1 MSENVY
7 IIGAGI
13 HPFGRT
19 QERSGREQGVYAVR
33 QALEDAGLEWADIEC
48 AYGGSAAAGNAD
60 IMVNE
65 LGLTALPFV
74 NVANGCATGG
84 SAIAS
89 AQQAVASG
97 MYDLALA
104 VGFDKHPRGAVNAQ
118 PADYGLPEWY
128 GETGMML
135 TTQFFALKIQRYMQ
149 LHGISRTTLGR
160 VAEKAFRNGAKAPH
174 AWRRSPIDLETIMN
188 APMINDPLTKFMF
201 CSPAEGGGALILASE
216 KKARELGALGD
227 GKSVKIAKVAFK
239 TRPPDSFEVFQ
250 AGISIKEGGKPTVLA
265 ARAAFEGAGIGPEDI
280 DVAQLQDTESGA
292 EIMHMAENGFCK
304 DGDQEEWLANGWSEV
319 DGKLPINTDGGC
331 LACGEPIGASGLRQV
346 YENVEQLR
354 GRAGERQVSGRD
366 GDGPKTAYSHVY
378 GAPGISA
385 VAIMER

>member
-19 QERSGREQGVYAVR
+19 DARSGREQGVYAVR
-33 QALEDAGLEWADIEC
+33 EAMADAGLEWSDIEC

-65 LGLTALPFV
+65 LGLTSLPFT

-84 SAIAS
+84 SALAS
-89 AQQAVASG
+89 AQMAIASG

-104 VGFDKHPRGAVNAQ
+104 TGFDKHPRGSFNAS

-128 GETGMML
+128 GQTGMML

-160 VAEKAFRNGAKAPH
+160 VAEKAFRNGAKTPH
-174 AWRRSPIDLETIMN
+174 AWRRSEIDLDTIMN

-201 CSPAEGGGALILASE
+201 CSPAEGGVALILASE
-216 KKARELGALGD
+216 KKMKELGAHG
-227 GKSVKIAKVAFK
+227 VKIAKIAVK

-250 AGISIKEGGKPTVLA
+250 AGVSVKEGGKPTVLA
-265 ARAAFEGAGIGPEDI
+265 SQAAFEGAGIGPQDI

-292 EIMHMAENGFCK
+292 EIMHMAENGFCA
-304 DGDQEEWLANGWSEV
+304 DGDQEKWLAEGVTEI
-319 DGKLPINTDGGC
+319 DGKLPVNTDGGC

-354 GRAGERQVSGRD
+354 GRAGERQVPND
-366 GDGPKTAYSHVY
+366 PKTAYSHVY
-378 GAPGISA
+378 GAPGLSA
-385 VAIMER
+385 VAILER

>member
-19 QERSGREQGVYAVR
+19 EGRSGREQGVFAVR
-33 QALEDAGLEWADIEC
+33 EAMADAGLEWKDIEC
-48 AYGGSAAAGNAD
+48 AYGGSSAAGSAD

-65 LGLTALPFV
+65 LGLTSLPFT

-84 SAIAS
+84 SALVS
-89 AQQAVASG
+89 AQLAIASG

-104 VGFDKHPRGAVNAQ
+104 TGFDKHPRGAFNAK
-118 PADYGLPEWY
+118 PSDYGLPEWY
-128 GETGMML
+128 GQTGMML
-135 TTQFFALKIQRYMQ
+135 TTQFFAMKIQRYMQ

-160 VAEKAFRNGAKAPH
+160 VAEKAFRNGTKTPH

-188 APMINDPLTKFMF
+188 AQMINDPLTKYMF
-201 CSPAEGGGALILASE
+201 CSPSEGGVALILASE
-216 KKARELGALGD
+216 KKMRELGAD
-227 GKSVKIAKVAFK
+227 GVKISKVAVK

-250 AGISIKEGGKPTVLA
+250 AGVSVNEGGKPTMLA
-265 ARAAFEGAGIGPEDI
+265 SQAAFEGAGIGPEDI

-304 DGDQEEWLANGWSEV
+304 DGEQEEWLANGWSEH

-331 LACGEPIGASGLRQV
+331 LACGEPVGASGLRQV

-354 GRAGERQVSGRD
+354 GRAGERQVAGRD
-366 GDGPKTAYSHVY
+366 GNGPKTGYSHVY
-378 GAPGISA
+378 GAPGVSA
-385 VAIMER
+385 VAILERLGN

>member
-1 MSENVY
+1 MSESVY

-19 QERSGREQGVYAVR
+19 EERSGREQGVYAVR
-33 QALEDAGLEWADIEC
+33 QALKDAGLEWADMEC

-65 LGLTALPFV
+65 LGLTSLPFT

-84 SAIAS
+84 SALVA
-89 AQQAVASG
+89 AQQAIASG

-104 VGFDKHPRGAVNAQ
+104 VGFDKHPRGAFNAK
-118 PADYGLPEWY
+118 PADFGLPEWY
-128 GETGMML
+128 GQTGMML

-149 LHGISRTTLGR
+149 LHAISRETLGR
-160 VAEKAFRNGAKAPH
+160 VAEKAFRNGAITPH
-174 AWRRSPIDLETIMN
+174 AWRRSEINLDTIMN

-201 CSPAEGGGALILASE
+201 CAPAEGGVALILASE
-216 KKARELGALGD
+216 KKVRELGAKG
-227 GKSVKIAKVAFK
+227 VKIAHIAVR

-250 AGISIKEGGKPTVLA
+250 AGVSIKEGGKPTVLA
-265 ARAAFEGAGIGPEDI
+265 SKAAFEGAGMGPDDI
-280 DVAQLQDTESGA
+280 EVAQLQDTESGA
-292 EIMHMAENGFCK
+292 EIMHMAENGFCA
-304 DGDQEEWLANGWSEV
+304 DGEQEEWLAKGWSERS
-319 DGKLPINTDGGC
+319 GKLPINTDGGC

-354 GRAGERQVSGRD
+354 GRAGERQVPGR
-366 GDGPKTAYSHVY
+366 GGTGPKTGYSHVY
-378 GAPGISA
+378 GAPGLSA
-385 VAIMER
+385 VAILER